1 MKKITKQKLIYIRY
15 ILPPI
20 LMLLILLVMLIP
32 SYRYVAEGNVNETI
46 SFFSLLKNS
55 YNQSRDILF
64 GEGEQ
69 TAANMAFSKA
79 LLSIVIIFPI
89 LYLVAMA
96 AAIYNMF
103 VAMRY
108 FIGDD
113 EEKNEIT
120 RTVFITFFP
129 NRIFLCIVESLIL
142 PFLFFPYIMTLLY
155 KVMFNMRVSVILT
168 FPDALIIGGISLLV
182 IFALSVICAPMERE
196 LEADIFRKRKDF
208 EPQENI
214 EKAELEDDY
223 KPMFKKDTEY
233 DEESEA
239 RKERIRKLLGN
250 KKED

>member
-69 TAANMAFSKA
+69 TAANMSFSKA

-96 AAIYNMF
+96 SAIYNMF

-142 PFLFFPYIMTLLY
+142 PFLFLP
-155 KVMFNMRVSVILT
+155 
-168 FPDALIIGGISLLV
+168 
-182 IFALSVICAPMERE
+182 
-196 LEADIFRKRKDF
+196 
-208 EPQENI
+208 
-214 EKAELEDDY
+214 
-223 KPMFKKDTEY
+223 
-233 DEESEA
+233 
-239 RKERIRKLLGN
+239 
-250 KKED
+250 